1 MKPRTML
8 GVALMLSACASGANT
23 GDRPATS
30 RTDRNV
36 LTLEDLTRTGP
47 QDVYTALQ
55 SLRPQ
60 WLTKRG
66 SGSILQQETIKVY
79 LDGNLMGGPEYLR
92 QITTHSIRSIRHL
105 DGIEATQRFGLD
117 HGQGAIL
124 VFTRPG
130 QS

>member
-1 MKPRTML
+1 M
-8 GVALMLSACASGANT
+8 N
-23 GDRPATS
+23 
-30 RTDRNV
+30 DRNV
-36 LTLEDLTRTGP
+36 LTVEDLTKTGP

-60 WLTKRG
+60 WLSKRG

-79 LDGNLMGGPEYLR
+79 LDGNLMGGPDYLR
-92 QITTHSIRSIRHL
+92 QITTHSIRSIRRM
-105 DGIEATQRFGLD
+105 DGIEATQRYGLD

-130 QS
+130 QQN